1 MWLEGMSYA
10 CGLDS
15 EESFFRRKLRP
26 PADTHTLLPAQFTTR
41 KGLQLAAQPFSPVSN
56 SAGWSGSENWLHF
69 FTSSLSTS
77 PSGTS
82 PGSRWHKELM
92 ILYNENLE
100 ACMLIPS

>member
-15 EESFFRRKLRP
+15 EEFFFREETEATSGYPHTP
-26 PADTHTLLPAQFTTR
+26 PNPAHLSE
-41 KGLQLAAQPFSPVSN
+41 GAAAAQPFSPVSN

-82 PGSRWHKELM
+82 PGSKWHKELM